1 MVVAAC
7 APAAASSRQVE
18 AALLALRDAVSAA
31 DMRKQIRSAGRG
43 LATQEPLGKA
53 QAAARHDGATAF
65 GRPAAPDA
73 AGSDDRREIGQHGQ
87 AQLGPRAAAGAA
99 GGSAPLPQRLGP
111 RLARTAAR
119 LARTAHALA
128 QLRQESGRRPA
139 EAPRRCRRAG
149 VAGWPARNSAPPG
162 APYVVSGRRGAAR
175 RSGCDWAMQIG
186 RSRCLPHG
194 RGPAAS
200 WARAE
205 GRAGGRRRPHNPPG
219 RPPGPCQG

>member
-139 EAPRRCRRAG
+139 EAPRRCRRVG
-149 VAGWPARNSAPPG
+149 VAGLPAMISAPPA
-162 APYVVSGRRGAAR
+162 APIGTSCRHGAAR

-186 RSRCLPHG
+186 RGRCLPHG

-219 RPPGPCQG
+219 RPPGPWQG